1 MIAGRA
7 DGETDAGRCRGRE
20 LSNKIRRRG
29 VMGETSRPYCETT
42 DLYLQLLSDAQ
53 RMEDQRMVR
62 MVLRKLKGCGYGQ
75 GPDNPQNRDVIPFP
89 ALQGLRPEG
98 GSSDLFWQ
106 DILFW
111 QNLVQFLIL
120 LVTGA
125 TWLTLPFIL
134 AAILVKG

>member
-1 MIAGRA
+1 
-7 DGETDAGRCRGRE
+7 
-20 LSNKIRRRG
+20 
-29 VMGETSRPYCETT
+29 MGETSRPYCETT

-62 MVLRKLKGCGYGQ
+62 MVLRKLKGCGYCQPPDHQ
-75 GPDNPQNRDVIPFP
+75 GRDVIPFP
-89 ALQGLRPEG
+89 AVQGLRTEG

-106 DILFW
+106 DIFFW
-111 QNLVQFLIL
+111 QNLFQFLIL

-134 AAILVKG
+134 TAILFRG